1 MSGSFF
7 VPRDLDA
14 PLRGAATGPLAGFTA
29 VVKDMYDIAGSR
41 TGGGNPDWLAAQA
54 PASRHAVAV
63 EQILAAGA
71 TITGKT
77 ICDEFFYSVA
87 GVNAHYGTPANLRAP
102 GRLPGGSSSGSAAAC
117 GANACDFALGSDTGG
132 SVRIPASFNGL
143 YGLRPTHGRVDL
155 TGAMAMAPTF
165 DVVGWFANSPGIFR
179 RVGTVLLRGEAVAAQ
194 PARLMVATDAFAQ
207 ADAEVAALCRE
218 FLMRAGK
225 LLPRPT
231 ELAGTA
237 PNGFDAWREAFRIV
251 QAKEVLGNLRRLRH
265 ASKAQARSRRQG
277 AHGICRNGNGGSGGW
292 RTKGRGCGA
301 RSSACVAAARH
312 GAGAAD
318 LSLDCAAGRFERRGD
333 GILPRA
339 GNAAHLYGGT
349 GRTATDESACR
360 HRCRLPGGA
369 LADRLGRRR
378 RGAARPRRPARPLL
392 RHRTGVALQP
402 DTHILPARKA
412 GDRWASNE
420 MRAISTT

>member
-7 VPRDLDA
+7 VPHDLDA
-14 PLRGAATGPLAGFTA
+14 PLRGAATGPLAGLTA

-179 RVGTVLLRGEAVAAQ
+179 RVGTVLLRGEAVAAH

-231 ELAGTA
+231 ELASIA

-251 QAKEVLGNLRRLRH
+251 QAKEVRETYGDFVTRAKPRLGAGVKERMEF
-265 ASKAQARSRRQG
+265 AATVTADQAD
-277 AHGICRNGNGGSGGW
+277 GG
-292 RTKGRGCGA
+292 RKV
-301 RSSACVAAARH
+301 VAAARAH
-312 GAGAAD
+312 LRALLSPGSVLALPTSPSIAPPVGLSGEEMESFRVRVMRLTCTAGLGGVPQMNLPVGTVAGCPAG
-318 LSLDCAAGRFERRGD
+318 LSLIAWAGGD
-333 GILPRA
+333 EALLDLAVLLARACGIARA
-339 GNAAHLYGGT
+339 
-349 GRTATDESACR
+349 
-360 HRCRLPGGA
+360 
-369 LADRLGRRR
+369 
-378 RGAARPRRPARPLL
+378 
-392 RHRTGVALQP
+392 
-402 DTHILPARKA
+402 
-412 GDRWASNE
+412 
-420 MRAISTT
+420 

>member
-7 VPRDLDA
+7 VPHDLDA

-41 TGGGNPDWLAAQA
+41 TDGGNPDWLAAQA

-179 RVGTVLLRGEAVAAQ
+179 RVGTVLLRGEAVAAH

-231 ELAGTA
+231 ELASIA

-251 QAKEVLGNLRRLRH
+251 QAKEVWETYGDFVTRAKPRLGAGVKERMEF
-265 ASKAQARSRRQG
+265 AATVTADQAD
-277 AHGICRNGNGGSGGW
+277 GG
-292 RTKGRGCGA
+292 RKV
-301 RSSACVAAARH
+301 VAAARAH
-312 GAGAAD
+312 LRALLSPGSVLALPTSPSIAPPVGLSGEEMESFRVRVMRLTCTAGLGGVPQMNLPVGTVAGCPAG
-318 LSLDCAAGRFERRGD
+318 LSLIAWAGGD
-333 GILPRA
+333 EALLDLAVLLARACGIARA
-339 GNAAHLYGGT
+339 
-349 GRTATDESACR
+349 
-360 HRCRLPGGA
+360 
-369 LADRLGRRR
+369 
-378 RGAARPRRPARPLL
+378 
-392 RHRTGVALQP
+392 
-402 DTHILPARKA
+402 
-412 GDRWASNE
+412 
-420 MRAISTT
+420 